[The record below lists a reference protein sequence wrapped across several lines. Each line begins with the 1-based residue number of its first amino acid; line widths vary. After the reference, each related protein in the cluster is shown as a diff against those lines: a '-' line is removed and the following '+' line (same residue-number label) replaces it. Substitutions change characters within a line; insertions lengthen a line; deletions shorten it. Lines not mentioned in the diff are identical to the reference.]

1 MISCRV
7 ARATP
12 ADVEERL
19 CLILLRGLLERGVDD
34 AKVVEMLATAAKT
47 LGNIA
52 GHDLRRLL
60 ITQVL
65 ISPLF
70 DLAEVE

>member
-1 MISCRV
+1 MLD
-7 ARATP
+7 P
-12 ADVEERL
+12 AS
-19 CLILLRGLLERGVDD
+19 GFAGGGVDD
-34 AKVVEMLATAAKT
+34 AKVVEMLAMAAKT

-52 GHDLRRLL
+52 DHDLRRLM
-60 ITQVL
+60 ITQML

>member
-1 MISCRV
+1 MLD
-7 ARATP
+7 P
-12 ADVEERL
+12 AS
-19 CLILLRGLLERGVDD
+19 GFAGGGVDD
-34 AKVVEMLATAAKT
+34 AKVVEMLAMAAKT